1 MHYKPEKEK
10 TIEFI
15 DKFEKIVRH
24 YNHLSGIQTLSAEE
38 IRDAFY
44 NAVVRLNN
52 KIQSVDFV
60 MRSTTDKPLSFDQ
73 TKKCSYY
80 RLRT

>member
-15 DKFEKIVRH
+15 DKFEKIVRN
-24 YNHLSGIQTLSAEE
+24 YNNRSGIQTLSAEE
-38 IRDAFY
+38 IRDTFY
-44 NAVVRLNN
+44 NAVVRKK

-73 TKKCSYY
+73 TKKKM
-80 RLRT
+80 LVL

>member
-10 TIEFI
+10 AIEFI
-15 DKFEKIVRH
+15 DKLEKIVH
-24 YNHLSGIQTLSAEE
+24 NYNNLSGIQTLSAEE

-44 NAVVRLNN
+44 NAVVRSNN

-60 MRSTTDKPLSFDQ
+60 MRSTTDKPLSFD
-73 TKKCSYY
+73 
-80 RLRT
+80 